1 MTSPAQNALRVRCDP
16 VLGKIHDRLLAI
28 GGTAVV
34 LGADAPPAVRRLN
47 RDGRIFAGDGAV
59 IIPLDP
65 RASATNVARL
75 CQLFPGGIEAATGYA
90 LDRDGCWRSHAWG
103 VLDGVTVVE
112 TTARRDRYF
121 GYLLSPAETAR
132 FCWPEPAP
140 TVAPPLPASLAAATQ
155 AGRVRRM
162 LEDQEHFLKK

>member
-1 MTSPAQNALRVRCDP
+1 MIPPAQNALRVRCDP
-16 VLGKIHDRLLAI
+16 VLGKIHDRLLTI

-34 LGADAPPAVRRLN
+34 LGADAPSTVRRLN
-47 RDGRIFAGDGAV
+47 RDGQLFARDGAV

-90 LDRDGCWRSHAWG
+90 LDRDGCWRPHTWG
-103 VLDGVTVVE
+103 VLDGATVVE
-112 TTARRDRYF
+112 TTARRDGYY
-121 GYLLSPAETAR
+121 GYLLSPAEAAR
-132 FCWPEPAP
+132 FCWREPAP
-140 TVAPPLPASLAAATQ
+140 AVAPPLPASLAAAAH

-162 LEDQEHFLKK
+162 LEDEEHFLKK